1 MIIIDDYYKGFEGYP
16 EIDFYTYI
24 NEEKTGIEM
33 WEGYFDKIMNELSPV
48 DGKWVSLAYYY
59 HLDEGWY
66 DESPWVIP
74 DNKKALEQF
83 ETIEIK
89 VLDNVTQEIILKLIK
104 LLKDNL
110 DSEIFIEYS

>member
-89 VLDNVTQEIILKLIK
+89 VLDNITQEIILKLIK

>member
-1 MIIIDDYYKGFEGYP
+1 MIDDYYKGFEGYP

-48 DGKWVSLAYYY
+48 DGKWVSLAYFY

>member
-1 MIIIDDYYKGFEGYP
+1 
-16 EIDFYTYI
+16 
-24 NEEKTGIEM
+24 M

-48 DGKWVSLAYYY
+48 DDRWVSLVYYY

-74 DNKKALEQF
+74 DNKKILEQF
-83 ETIEIK
+83 ETIDIK
-89 VLDNVTQEIILKLIK
+89 VLDNVIQEIMMKLIK

>member
-1 MIIIDDYYKGFEGYP
+1 
-16 EIDFYTYI
+16 
-24 NEEKTGIEM
+24 
-33 WEGYFDKIMNELSPV
+33 
-48 DGKWVSLAYYY
+48 
-59 HLDEGWY
+59 

-83 ETIEIK
+83 ETIDIK
-89 VLDNVTQEIILKLIK
+89 VLDNVTQKIMMKLIK